1 MHLSQIGMSLKSPV
15 VVETVLLNSQPFTYS
30 HFCFLIIV
38 ESAASQSNSSVAL
51 SFYWEI
57 LDNPT

>member
-1 MHLSQIGMSLKSPV
+1 

-38 ESAASQSNSSVAL
+38 ESAASQSNASVAH
-51 SFYWEI
+51 SFYWKI